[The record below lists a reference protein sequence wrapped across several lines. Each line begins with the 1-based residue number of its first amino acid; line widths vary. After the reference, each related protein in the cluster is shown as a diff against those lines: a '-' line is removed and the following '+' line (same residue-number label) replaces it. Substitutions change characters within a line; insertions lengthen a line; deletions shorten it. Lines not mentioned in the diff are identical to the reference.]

1 MYVRN
6 SWYMAGWARDFVAD
20 TPPAITLLDEPL
32 VIYRQSDGRLTAM
45 EDRCCHRLAPLS
57 HGRVEGNDLRCLYHG
72 LKFAP
77 DGSCNEMPGH
87 TAIPKAMKVRA
98 FPVVER
104 YSAAFI
110 WMGDPAKLDESLIP
124 PFVGVDDPGW
134 YMAPG
139 RMDYDVH
146 YELIQDNLLDLS
158 HIAWVHRNSF
168 GGGNAASNKAWAEAE
183 LRVTALPRGVRVER

>member
-20 TPPAITLLDEPL
+20 TPQAITLLDEPL

-77 DGSCNEMPGH
+77 NGTCNR
-87 TAIPKAMKVRA
+87 TFSFCRV
-98 FPVVER
+98 
-104 YSAAFI
+104 
-110 WMGDPAKLDESLIP
+110 D
-124 PFVGVDDPGW
+124 VG
-134 YMAPG
+134 
-139 RMDYDVH
+139 
-146 YELIQDNLLDLS
+146 L
-158 HIAWVHRNSF
+158 
-168 GGGNAASNKAWAEAE
+168 
-183 LRVTALPRGVRVER
+183 VTTTWQP